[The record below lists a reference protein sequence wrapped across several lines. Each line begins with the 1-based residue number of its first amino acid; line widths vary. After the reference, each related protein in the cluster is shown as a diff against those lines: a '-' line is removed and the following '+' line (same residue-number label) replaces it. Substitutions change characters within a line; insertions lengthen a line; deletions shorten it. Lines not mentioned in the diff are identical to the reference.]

1 MKSYN
6 SQTAEILINDLR
18 ERTNDKL
25 RTATMSLVYEL
36 AIARDTFNYQSVLKR
51 VQYAG
56 DMQGKGHLA
65 SAAVVLK
72 DLGMIKRGTTG
83 NIELTPKFDTRFIQ
97 IMADFASRED
107 VNYAPSHTPHVWTT
121 PEQGLKR
128 IVNGVRP
135 EMRKHMTIDKM
146 PAVYA
151 ALNKMQAVGFKANP
165 VLQEISDL
173 RTWMAN
179 ENMVADGNSILTEY
193 NEYRRISAMTQPL
206 YFTQTLDWRSRMY
219 YRGLLNPS
227 NLGEFGK
234 AAFMFAEQKPV
245 YRNGLKALAIHY
257 ASLCGK
263 GKLSYAAR
271 VKWAMTDGI
280 ALADRMQG
288 KSVQRIQYLTGEK
301 KVFMLY
307 VAAQEFTRCYA
318 LLQAGKPCLSGF
330 ITRQDGKCNG
340 IQHGAALSK
349 CQTTAAN
356 VSITPQDEMGQPT
369 DIYLELRSHLLAN
382 CTNVEAYRLHMDR
395 DFCKPPVM
403 VRGYGAGKEAIR
415 RDLIKLL
422 EERDT
427 DTIAIRI
434 ELEGDEDGES
444 VLLNEIMSTL
454 DLVVGGMAEVTDAL
468 RAAVKPIAERAGNVY
483 WITADGFPV
492 EQVGK
497 ILDDVCYDT
506 LHLEVPTLDY
516 NDELNNKRWS
526 LRNEVPEII
535 NYEKSASATIKGIAP
550 NFVHSI
556 DGTHIRLVVNNVD
569 ASIIHTH
576 DDIGTHPEDFFPVNK
591 VIREQF
597 VILHTEH
604 DHFGSLEKY
613 SKVDVNRPSGDY
625 DVRDALQA
633 TYLFS

>member
-1 MKSYN
+1 
-6 SQTAEILINDLR
+6 
-18 ERTNDKL
+18 
-25 RTATMSLVYEL
+25 
-36 AIARDTFNYQSVLKR
+36 
-51 VQYAG
+51 
-56 DMQGKGHLA
+56 
-65 SAAVVLK
+65 
-72 DLGMIKRGTTG
+72 
-83 NIELTPKFDTRFIQ
+83 
-97 IMADFASRED
+97 
-107 VNYAPSHTPHVWTT
+107 
-121 PEQGLKR
+121 
-128 IVNGVRP
+128 
-135 EMRKHMTIDKM
+135 
-146 PAVYA
+146 
-151 ALNKMQAVGFKANP
+151 
-165 VLQEISDL
+165 
-173 RTWMAN
+173 
-179 ENMVADGNSILTEY
+179 
-193 NEYRRISAMTQPL
+193 
-206 YFTQTLDWRSRMY
+206 
-219 YRGLLNPS
+219 
-227 NLGEFGK
+227 
-234 AAFMFAEQKPV
+234 
-245 YRNGLKALAIHY
+245 
-257 ASLCGK
+257 
-263 GKLSYAAR
+263 
-271 VKWAMTDGI
+271 
-280 ALADRMQG
+280 
-288 KSVQRIQYLTGEK
+288 
-301 KVFMLY
+301 
-307 VAAQEFTRCYA
+307 
-318 LLQAGKPCLSGF
+318 
-330 ITRQDGKCNG
+330 
-340 IQHGAALSK
+340 
-349 CQTTAAN
+349 
-356 VSITPQDEMGQPT
+356 MGQPT

-382 CTNVEAYRLHMDR
+382 CTNVEAYRPHMDR